1 MHYCTTFEQF
11 VYISKSKVDKWRYN
25 NLNKYADYFVEQW
38 LTPPFDN
45 WQLFRRPAGYAPTN
59 GCEPINKRVKQDYL
73 PDGKRLHIIDA
84 FLMLEKLILKYSTD
98 RAKFNFY
105 PTMITGDMK
114 KKVVEKSKKI
124 TKEQFFPAEL
134 NAIWYK
140 NSDQWYK
147 IWLVPYYCG
156 CSYFLD
162 LHYCHHIL
170 AIIRLNIA
178 KIILD
183 STYVAPAEPRKLVAR
198 VNKRN
203 RPAKITGK
211 ALERIANTK

>member
-1 MHYCTTFEQF
+1 M
-11 VYISKSKVDKWRYN
+11 
-25 NLNKYADYFVEQW
+25 
-38 LTPPFDN
+38 
-45 WQLFRRPAGYAPTN
+45 FRRPAGYAPTN

-84 FLMLEKLILKYSTD
+84 FIMLEKLTLKYSTD
-98 RAKFNFY
+98 RAKFNFF
-105 PTMITGDMK
+105 PTMITSEMK

-124 TKEQFFPAEL
+124 TKEQFIPGEL
-134 NAIWYK
+134 NEIWYK
-140 NSDQWYK
+140 NRDQWYK
-147 IWLVPYYCG
+147 IWLVPYYCC

-203 RPAKITGK
+203 RPVKITGK
-211 ALERIANTK
+211 ALERIENTK

>member
-1 MHYCTTFEQF
+1 LNNF

-84 FLMLEKLILKYSTD
+84 FIMLEKLILKYSTD
-98 RAKFNFY
+98 NFY
-105 PTMITGDMK
+105 PIMITSDMK
-114 KKVVEKSKKI
+114 KKVVEN
-124 TKEQFFPAEL
+124 Q
-134 NAIWYK
+134 
-140 NSDQWYK
+140 
-147 IWLVPYYCG
+147 
-156 CSYFLD
+156 
-162 LHYCHHIL
+162 
-170 AIIRLNIA
+170 
-178 KIILD
+178 IILD

-211 ALERIANTK
+211 ALKIIANIQ